1 MLPLITGPSLLLEL
15 DLEDALGVLERLLV
29 AAFLG
34 LVVLRGEAV
43 VPLFLVVVAICY

>member
-1 MLPLITGPSLLLEL
+1 MLPLITGLSLLLAL
-15 DLEDALGVLERLLV
+15 DVEDVRVVLERLPV

-34 LVVLRGEAV
+34 LVVLRDAAV